1 VGLAASVHDPVR
13 AGREDASGGQG
24 ASGPLEPRSPRPASD
39 GRPAG
44 EGRDASSFLAPVLVL
59 LLCLLLTACSARRA
73 EPQAGSPAADL
84 PATGALLDG
93 SGRPLGEKA
102 FQGMAAGADLVLLGE
117 THDSPCD
124 HAQQARL
131 IRLMA
136 AAGQAPAIGLE
147 MVPAVLQPELD
158 RFNRGE
164 IGPDGLAE
172 AVDWPRTWG
181 YPFALYRPIFEAAAE
196 LRLPVYGLNAPHEVV
211 RAVARGGLEALTPQ
225 QRSLVPERI
234 IEPAPAQMESL
245 REVFSLHGSP
255 DDDPARFARFV
266 LAQSLW
272 DTAMAARALE
282 VRRSAGRPVAVVA
295 GGGHVEFGWG
305 IELRAASLDPS
316 AGALTVMPWRGGDA
330 PVPEGYADVLYV
342 CPLMTRSRL
351 GMILFQ
357 SEAGQVVVSEVEPG
371 STAETLGL
379 AAGDVIEKANGA
391 DVTTLSDLHRAG
403 FAAMRDGAP
412 LVLTLDRLGVKIAV
426 EYFPKAAKP

>member
-1 VGLAASVHDPVR
+1 MGLASRHAKGARRTTVR
-13 AGREDASGGQG
+13 AARSV
-24 ASGPLEPRSPRPASD
+24 LEPA
-39 GRPAG
+39 
-44 EGRDASSFLAPVLVL
+44 LLC
-59 LLCLLLTACSARRA
+59 LLCLLLAACSARRV
-73 EPQAGSPAADL
+73 EPQAGSPGAGL

-93 SGRPLGEKA
+93 AGRPMGETQ
-102 FQGMAAGADLVLLGE
+102 FREMAAGADLVLLGE

-136 AAGQAPAIGLE
+136 AAGRGPAIGLE

-181 YPFALYRPIFEAAAE
+181 YPFDLYRPIFMAAAE
-196 LRLPVYGLNAPHEVV
+196 LKLPVYGLNVPHAVV
-211 RAVARGGLEALTPQ
+211 RAVARGGLESLTPQ
-225 QRSLVPERI
+225 QRALVPGNI
-234 IEPAPAQMESL
+234 VEPSPAQLESL
-245 REVFSLHGSP
+245 REVYSMHGNP
-255 DDDPARFARFV
+255 DDDPARFSRFV

-272 DTAMAARALE
+272 DTAMAAKALD
-282 VRRSAGRPVAVVA
+282 VRRATGRPVAVVA

-316 AGALTVMPWRGGDA
+316 VNVFTVMPWRGGDA
-330 PVPEGYADVLYV
+330 PVPEGYAEALYV

-371 STAETLGL
+371 SFADGAGIQT
-379 AAGDVIEKANGA
+379 GDVIEKANGA

-403 FAAMRDGAP
+403 FAAARDGRP
-412 LVLTLDRLGVKIAV
+412 LTLILDRLGAKIAV
-426 EYFPKAAKP
+426 EYFPKAPNP